1 LILFNFLC
9 HGVKLFTSLCFCFVF
24 IFFYSGG
31 GSHEIAKHAS
41 LSKII
46 HSLCALNWAN
56 KVTAV
61 WQLGAQL
68 VEMFLWLVESK
79 HNVESKTFFANNRKI
94 NQGKIQRNENSCLL
108 QWCSLAT
115 LHVNITFNQ

>member
-56 KVTAV
+56 KVAMV

-68 VEMFLWLVESK
+68 VEMFLWFVESK
-79 HNVESKTFFANNRKI
+79 HNVESKTFLPIKKN
-94 NQGKIQRNENSCLL
+94 
-108 QWCSLAT
+108 
-115 LHVNITFNQ
+115 